1 MHIGFL
7 TPEYPHDNLSR
18 SGGLG
23 TSIKNLAIELVR
35 VGVKATVFIIGQKES
50 KEFLDEGVVIVCL
63 EKKIHKSFNW
73 YFERKR
79 LEKILNVEL
88 SIRQIDLLEGPD
100 WTGLSAFMSFK
111 VPFII
116 RMHGSDGYF
125 CHLEGRKQKWK
136 NKILERRALSKAD
149 ALLSVSTFT
158 GTITK
163 NLFHLKK
170 EITTIYNSIDTEQFK
185 PSSVLGNKNLILYY
199 GTLVRKKGVLELPYI
214 FNRVIELNPNAK
226 LLLLGKD
233 NLDVFEGKPTWEL
246 FQDKLSEQSKLSVQ
260 YLSEIPYKEVKHY
273 IEQSQV
279 VVLPSYAEA
288 FPMTWLETL
297 AMEKPLVSSNI
308 GWAKELMID
317 GLTGFTV
324 NPRNHNHYADKIVAL
339 LRNPALC
346 EQLGKA
352 GRKHVER
359 NFSTKKIIPQN
370 IEFYERVIHQYT

>member
-1 MHIGFL
+1 
-7 TPEYPHDNLSR
+7 
-18 SGGLG
+18 
-23 TSIKNLAIELVR
+23 
-35 VGVKATVFIIGQKES
+35 
-50 KEFLDEGVVIVCL
+50 
-63 EKKIHKSFNW
+63 
-73 YFERKR
+73 
-79 LEKILNVEL
+79 
-88 SIRQIDLLEGPD
+88 
-100 WTGLSAFMSFK
+100 
-111 VPFII
+111 
-116 RMHGSDGYF
+116 
-125 CHLEGRKQKWK
+125 
-136 NKILERRALSKAD
+136 
-149 ALLSVSTFT
+149 
-158 GTITK
+158 
-163 NLFHLKK
+163 
-170 EITTIYNSIDTEQFK
+170 
-185 PSSVLGNKNLILYY
+185 GNKNLILYY

-352 GRKHVER
+352 GRKHVEQ